1 MAGGGKS
8 GKPPIPMGI
17 LKESNELIYDA
28 ILQGWTSNMI
38 YNHLQTKQPEHSIYF
53 SKKYVGNHVHKNR
66 IKIKAEMERNHLTN
80 LTDYLTKCEAIYEQA
95 LLSGNYKLALAAIKQ
110 QTELLQLTK
119 TDTQKVDVNVKQEQ
133 NKEDDKG
140 DKA

>member
-17 LKESNELIYDA
+17 LKESNEIIYDA
-28 ILQGWTSNMI
+28 ILQGQTSNMI
-38 YNHLQTKQPEHSIYF
+38 YNHLQSRFPEHSIYF

-66 IKIKAEMERNHLTN
+66 IKIKAEMEKNHLTN

-119 TDTQKVDVNVKQEQ
+119 SSTSNVDVNIKWEW
-133 NKEDDKG
+133 NKDEG
-140 DKA
+140 DKT

>member
-17 LKESNELIYDA
+17 LKESNEVIYDA

-53 SKKYVGNHVHKNR
+53 SKKYVGHHVHKNR
-66 IKIKAEMERNHLTN
+66 IKIKAEMEKNHLTN

-95 LLSGNYKLALAAIKQ
+95 LLSGNYKLALSAIKQ

-133 NKEDDKG
+133 NKDEG

>member
-17 LKESNELIYDA
+17 LKESNEIIYDA
-28 ILQGWTSNMI
+28 ILQGQTSNMI
-38 YNHLQTKQPEHSIYF
+38 YNHLINKQPEHSVYF

-95 LLSGNYKLALAAIKQ
+95 LLNGNYKLALAAIKQ

-119 TDTQKVDVNVKQEQ
+119 TDTSKVDVNIKWEW
-133 NKEDDKG
+133 NKDEG
-140 DKA
+140 DKT